1 VIDEI
6 MKKNTNRHLSKKAT
20 TRFHVYF
27 SPIFTFA
34 VCSTCCV
41 TLGNG
46 KRKVKEKSKKSQR
59 KDSFSVPG
67 YPPIPKRLKNQLAF
81 RMGCK

>member
-1 VIDEI
+1 MFISRRSSLLLFVAPVVLLLV
-6 MKKNTNRHLSKKAT
+6 M
-20 TRFHVYF
+20 
-27 SPIFTFA
+27 
-34 VCSTCCV
+34 
-41 TLGNG
+41 
-46 KRKVKEKSKKSQR
+46 VKEKSKKSQR